1 MFHVHLKRVCILVLS
16 RMLYKWQVYQVDS
29 ETQIVCILVFCLLV
43 VLSVIEK
50 GVLKPPAV
58 IVNFSI
64 SLCRSI
70 SFILHV
76 FKALFTACIN
86 I

>member
-1 MFHVHLKRVCILVLS
+1 
-16 RMLYKWQVYQVDS
+16 MLYKWQVYQVDS
-29 ETQIVCILVFCLLV
+29 ETQIVSILVFCLL